1 MRVIIIDDDDS
12 KRNEIISTL
21 GVSSGI
27 KKNDF
32 VECRSIASA
41 KEALKKEKFDVM
53 LLDLN
58 LPLRDNDSEIKK
70 KEGLK
75 FLKEFKYHRKYNQ
88 PIEII
93 GITSYEEELKEVKE
107 DFDNNLIHIIHYH
120 TVKEDWKLKLIEKL
134 DYLSLSLKEQNEY
147 KYDLAIICALE
158 DPELSAIRKLS
169 TGWTRITLDNTS
181 IPYYETYFEFDEKKL
196 KVVIVSLNQMG
207 MVPTAVLSTQ
217 TIQLFKPKY
226 LAMTGI
232 AAGIEDTSVKLG
244 DILVINN
251 SWDSGSGKIK
261 KGTNNEQLFE
271 IDPRQETMDNDI
283 MYKMLELSNDTAFL
297 NDLRE
302 GWVNKMP
309 QVLDAHIG
317 PVASGAAVIA
327 NGDITQ
333 EIQKQSRKLLGI
345 EMEAYGLIYAA
356 KHAINPKP
364 HPIVIK
370 SVCDFANEHKN
381 DGYQSY
387 AAYTSAKFL
396 YEFAKRYIDPL
407 SNY

>member
-1 MRVIIIDDDDS
+1 MRVIIVDDDDS

-21 GVSSGI
+21 CDNVGI
-27 KKNDF
+27 KINDF
-32 VECRSIASA
+32 VECRSVSSA
-41 KEALKKEKFDVM
+41 KEALKREKFDVM

-75 FLKEFKYHRKYNQ
+75 FLKEFKYHRKYHQ

-120 TVKEDWKLKLIEKL
+120 TIKEDWKLKLIERF

-169 TGWTRITLDNTS
+169 TGWTRINLDNTN
-181 IPYYETYFEFDEKKL
+181 IPYYETYFEFDKKKL
-196 KVVIVSLNQMG
+196 KVVIVSINQMG
-207 MVPTAVLSTQ
+207 MVPAAVLSTQ

-244 DILVINN
+244 DILVISN

-261 KGTNNEQLFE
+261 KGTNNEELFE
-271 IDPRQETMDNDI
+271 IDPRQETIDNDI
-283 MYKMLELSNDTAFL
+283 MYSMLELSNDTAFL
-297 NDLRE
+297 NELRE

-309 QVLDAHIG
+309 QVLNAHIG

-356 KHAINPKP
+356 KYAIKPKP
-364 HPIVIK
+364 QPIVIK

-387 AAYTSAKFL
+387 AAYTSANFL

-407 SNY
+407 SN